1 MTALLRP
8 LGRRCRGFLCV
19 DGVRG
24 VPSTSVKPYHH
35 IVGELVIGRFT
46 TSKAISRFAIEAD
59 LTGVGI
65 DPEIQAWAGF
75 K

>member
-1 MTALLRP
+1 M
-8 LGRRCRGFLCV
+8 
-19 DGVRG
+19 
-24 VPSTSVKPYHH
+24 KPYHH